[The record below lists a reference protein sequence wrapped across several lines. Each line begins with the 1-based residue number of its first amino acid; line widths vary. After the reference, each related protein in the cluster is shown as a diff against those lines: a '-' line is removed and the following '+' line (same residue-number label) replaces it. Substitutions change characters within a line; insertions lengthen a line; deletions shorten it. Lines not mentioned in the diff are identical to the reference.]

1 MSYLVSHR
9 RSARHISPL
18 GREQKD
24 YMDFL
29 RFPRRTVCHVSQS
42 GIETKSCMN
51 FLPIPRRTVSVA
63 LSLMLSACAVGP
75 DYVQAPPL
83 EIGSN
88 YKATQLR
95 DWQQVSVPDD
105 LRYKDWW
112 LRFQD
117 EQLNQLM
124 QELNSSNLRIAQALA
139 QFEAAVAGARG
150 ARANLFPSLGTNANL
165 SRAGGSAQDPTTTY
179 TASGTLSW
187 EVDLW
192 GRVRRQ
198 VESGHYNAQA
208 AAADLAD
215 MRLSMQAQLAKDYF
229 SLRMTDEQIA
239 LLGRIVQAYERS
251 VRMNQNRYEQGVAA
265 RADVVSATAQLENAR
280 AQAINIRAQRQQL
293 ESSIAVLLGR
303 APVNFS
309 LPAQAFS
316 VQVPAGPTVLP
327 SSLLVRRPDIASAE
341 RRVASAN
348 ADIGVA
354 QAAWLPSL
362 NLSANGGLR
371 HSNFADWLSSPLN
384 FWSLG
389 PQLALAIFDGGARQA
404 SVDTSKAQY
413 RAQVAN
419 YRQTVLTALKE
430 VEDSMTL
437 VSVLAEQ
444 QAVQARA
451 LGAARESLT
460 ITRNQYQAGL
470 IDYLSVT
477 QVENTA
483 YNTEITALQLMSQ
496 RLNAAVDLLMA
507 LGGGWEVPGTSPY
520 SVVSSAASEVPTAQ

>member
-1 MSYLVSHR
+1 MSFLTLP
-9 RSARHISPL
+9 RSAS
-18 GREQKD
+18 
-24 YMDFL
+24 
-29 RFPRRTVCHVSQS
+29 VS
-42 GIETKSCMN
+42 
-51 FLPIPRRTVSVA
+51 
-63 LSLMLSACAVGP
+63 LSLLLSACAVGP

-83 EIGSN
+83 EIGTH
-88 YKATQLR
+88 YKATQVN
-95 DWQQVSVPDD
+95 DWQQVSVADD

-112 LRFQD
+112 WRFQD

-150 ARANLFPSLGTNANL
+150 ARSNLYPSLGSNANL
-165 SRAGGSAQDPTTTY
+165 NRAGGSGQSADNTY
-179 TASGTLSW
+179 TASASLSW

-192 GRVRRQ
+192 GRIRRQ
-198 VESGHYNAQA
+198 VEAGTYDAQA

-239 LLGRIVQAYERS
+239 LLTRIVQAYERA
-251 VRMNQNRYEQGVAA
+251 VRTNQNRYEQGVAA

-293 ESSIAVLLGR
+293 ENSIAVLLGR

-309 LPAQAFS
+309 LKPRPFS
-316 VQVPAGPTVLP
+316 VQVPAVPTVLP
-327 SSLLVRRPDIASAE
+327 STLLVRRPDIASAE

-354 QAAWLPSL
+354 EAAWLPSL

-371 HSNFADWLSSPLN
+371 HSNFADWLASPLN

-389 PQLALAIFDGGARQA
+389 PQLALAIFDGGARRA
-404 SVDTSKAQY
+404 AVDTSKAQY

-430 VEDSMTL
+430 VEDGMTL
-437 VSVLAEQ
+437 SSVLAEQ
-444 QAVQARA
+444 QAVHMRA
-451 LGAARESLT
+451 LASARESLT

-483 YNTEITALQLMSQ
+483 YNTEINALQLTNQ
-496 RLNAAVDLLMA
+496 RLSAAVDLIMA
-507 LGGGWEVPGTSPY
+507 LGGGWEVPPALI
-520 SVVSSAASEVPTAQ
+520 SAY